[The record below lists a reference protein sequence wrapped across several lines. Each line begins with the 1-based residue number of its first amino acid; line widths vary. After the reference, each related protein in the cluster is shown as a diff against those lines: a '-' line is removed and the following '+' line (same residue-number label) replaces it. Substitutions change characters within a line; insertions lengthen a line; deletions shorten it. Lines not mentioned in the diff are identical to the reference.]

1 MNELKFTQTH
11 EWIEPGQTDMR
22 VGISDH
28 AQKLLGALVF
38 VELPEA
44 GRHVQAGE
52 EIGVVESV
60 KAASD
65 FYAPITGTITA
76 INSNLQDKPEM
87 INEDPY
93 GEGWLVRIKPDSASD
108 LDTLLSNNDYLN
120 LVEGE

>member
-22 VGISDH
+22 VGISNH